1 MNLEIEINY
10 NITKGQA
17 FSMAMFV
24 QKAITTSLESLVEC
38 DTALAQ
44 SVIDENG
51 KIKSYESK
59 VNDSSLSTL
68 LFEQTPSQMVS
79 SVLALQKL
87 NHLLESI
94 GKHVMHIAASTIK
107 FSSMHAIDERVEL
120 SQMSGYCLKVY
131 TEAIDCFFNKNTTLP
146 HESIELMKKIY
157 HLKKVILH
165 RTVEKTTGGRFY
177 FQDAIE
183 LINICKSIE
192 TIGELSWQIAELAGN
207 QNIIYEMKE
216 AINGNNR

>member
-10 NITKGQA
+10 NITKGQV

-24 QKAITTSLESLVEC
+24 QKTMMTSLESLVEC
-38 DTALAQ
+38 DIALAQ
-44 SVIDENG
+44 SVINDHD
-51 KIKSYESK
+51 KIKSYETK

-68 LFEQTPSQMVS
+68 LFEHTPSQMVG
-79 SVLALQKL
+79 SVLVLQKF

-94 GKHVMHIAASTIK
+94 GKQVIHIAVSTVK
-107 FSSMHAIDERVEL
+107 FTSMQAIGEYVEL

-131 TEAIDCFFNKNTTLP
+131 TEAVDCFFNKNSPLP
-146 HESIELMKKIY
+146 HESVELMKKIN
-157 HLKKVILH
+157 HLKKVVLQK
-165 RTVEKTTGGRFY
+165 TVEKTTGGRIF

-183 LINICKSIE
+183 LINICKNIE
-192 TIGELSWQIAELAGN
+192 SIGELSRQIAELAKN

-216 AINGNNR
+216 VINANNR

>member
-24 QKAITTSLESLVEC
+24 QKAISTSLESLVEC
-38 DTALAQ
+38 DTALAR
-44 SVIDENG
+44 SVIDEND

-94 GKHVMHIAASTIK
+94 GKHVMHIAESTIK
-107 FSSMHAIDERVEL
+107 FSSIRAIDERVEL

-146 HESIELMKKIY
+146 HKCVELMKKIN

-183 LINICKSIE
+183 LITICKSIE

-216 AINGNNR
+216 AISGNNR